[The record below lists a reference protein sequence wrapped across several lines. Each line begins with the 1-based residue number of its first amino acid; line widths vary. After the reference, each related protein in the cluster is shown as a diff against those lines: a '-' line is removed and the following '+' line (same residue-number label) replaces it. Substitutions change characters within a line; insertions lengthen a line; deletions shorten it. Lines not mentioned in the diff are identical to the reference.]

1 MGKQKKI
8 FTHREF
14 MEMAVEEMK
23 KSISE
28 HHDKPDPK
36 VGAVLVSP
44 DGREL
49 IDIAHRGEIRAGDH
63 AEFTLLDKKQRTEPL
78 TNYILYTTLE
88 PCVKRNSPK
97 SACVD
102 RTVNARIK
110 KVYIGIQDPHPS
122 VAGEGIKT
130 LIKNK
135 IEYEFF
141 DDDLAEKIRL
151 ANKEYIQYAID
162 EAKRVQDGEIEVLV
176 DPLDNALQEVSLEDF
191 SAEALDEL
199 VTRGK
204 LPYKPGTPEFNK
216 YLLQLHLIKTDIMTK
231 ISKPT
236 GLGLLL
242 FGKNQELTF
251 PQARIQFIIRQ
262 EGVDLKPDIFIGPV
276 LLQPKEIQK
285 YLEYI
290 YPKYISRKSLQREEY
305 YDVPFEVIRETI
317 NNAIAHRDYTIAGAT
332 IKVYIYEDRVEV
344 FSPGTPIHP
353 IEKFNNFNVPP
364 ESRNPKIAYLFSEI
378 GVVEEAGLGMKEL
391 KKLADKHQV
400 PRPAFR
406 MDGNY
411 FITTIYTKTGAP
423 PSSVV
428 IQNKLKELTATE
440 REGYE
445 KIRIKGNTTSS
456 AYMDLLGVSERTA
469 RNHLRKMV
477 DLGILRVEGEGR
489 ATQYFIVE

>member
-1 MGKQKKI
+1 MGKQKKF

-14 MEMAVEEMK
+14 MEMAVAEMHR
-23 KSISE
+23 SISE

-49 IDIAHRGEIRAGDH
+49 IDVAHRGEIRSGDH
-63 AEFTLLDKKQRTEPL
+63 AEFTLLDKKHRVLPL
-78 TNYILYTTLE
+78 DGYILYTTLE
-88 PCVKRNSPK
+88 PCVKRNPPK
-97 SACVD
+97 SACVE

-122 VAGEGIKT
+122 VAGEGVKI
-130 LIKNK
+130 LIKNN

-141 DDDLAEKIRL
+141 DDDLAEEIRL
-151 ANKEYIQYAID
+151 ANKEYIQYALD
-162 EAKRVQDGEIEVLV
+162 EAKRVQDGEIDVMP
-176 DPLDNALQEVSLEDF
+176 DPLDKALQEVSLEDF
-191 SAEALDEL
+191 STEALDEL
-199 VTRGK
+199 VNRGK

-216 YLLQLHLIKTDIMTK
+216 YLLQLHLIKTDIATK

-242 FGKNQELTF
+242 FGKNQERTF
-251 PQARIQFIIRQ
+251 TQARVQFNIMQ
-262 EGVDLKPDIFIGPV
+262 EGVDLKPKIFKGPV

-290 YPKYISRKSLQREEY
+290 YPKYISRKSLQREEF

-332 IKVYIYEDRVEV
+332 IKVYIYDDRVEV

-353 IEKFNNFNVPP
+353 IAKFNNFNVPP

-400 PRPAFR
+400 PRPTFR
-406 MDGNY
+406 MEGNY
-411 FITTIYTKTGAP
+411 FITTIYTKPGAIP
-423 PSSVV
+423 ASGA
-428 IQNKLKELTATE
+428 IQDKLKELNSSE
-440 REGYE
+440 RDGYE
-445 KIRIKGNTTSS
+445 KIRIKGMTTSS
-456 AYMDLLGVSERTA
+456 EYMDLLGVSERTA
-469 RNHLRKMV
+469 RYHLKKMA
-477 DLGILRVEGEGR
+477 DLGLLRVEGEGK
-489 ATQYFIVE
+489 ATQYFIIE